1 MSGVRET
8 PRQKMIGMMYLFYTA
23 LLALQVDT
31 AILEKFTLINK
42 TLEHQ
47 IVEINAANQKL
58 FGGIESSVQDKGNRP
73 NDKKVLD
80 KASKV
85 RKETITLISE
95 LESIKND
102 MIEISGGLT
111 ENGNLEGATDQDA
124 FSIYMIHQKN
134 GRILKKRLN
143 VYASMLGVETSSLED
158 FPPIAKDAI
167 DYDEFKYDHTQN
179 QKNFSQL
186 FFENTPVGAGL
197 SSMSQLQ
204 SEILQYETRAL
215 KLLGEL
221 VGIKDIDFD
230 QVYPLIRYEQNIVPV
245 GGTYK
250 AQMFIAAS
258 SSAFSPEMSVDGE
271 EIPVDTMTIG
281 NSEMVKYGRVEF
293 PVTPGGTPV
302 PGTPYKRKTFIAA
315 ITLAD
320 SIYRDTVEYFTIQPV
335 MKISSGAL
343 SALWKNCA
351 NELIVEVPALGTA
364 YRPVFNV
371 TNADK
376 LLRPGVGN
384 ITVIP
389 TSNRSVRLS
398 VSNGGMFIGSETF
411 RVKNIPLPRYTF
423 KLGNT
428 EIDMENGINANDVRG
443 RLTIEA
449 LAETNFK
456 QDVPKDSRYRI
467 ERVEVTLRVGAT
479 PKEQIKENS
488 GRVSLRKIQQATPRS
503 GNVLTIKIT
512 RVSRRN
518 FRGDR
523 DPVVARSLV
532 WHIPIN

>member
-95 LESIKND
+95 LESIKKD

-111 ENGNLEGATDQDA
+111 ENGALVGATDQDA

-167 DYDEFKYDHTQN
+167 DYDEFKDDHTQN

-204 SEILQYETRAL
+204 SEILQYETKAL
-215 KLLGEL
+215 QLLGEL

-230 QVYPLIRYEQNIVPV
+230 QVFPLIRPESNIVAV
-245 GGTYK
+245 GGKYI
-250 AQMFIAAS
+250 AEMFIAAS
-258 SSAFSPEMSVDGE
+258 SSAFSPEMAVDGK
-271 EIPVDTMTIG
+271 EIPLDTMAIG
-281 NSEMVKYGRVEF
+281 NSSIKFGRVEF
-293 PVTPGGTPV
+293 TVSSGGTSV
-302 PGTPYKRKTFIAA
+302 PGTPYKRKTFIAE

-320 SIYRDTVEYFTIQPV
+320 SVYRDTVEYFTIQPV
-335 MKISSGAL
+335 MQISSRAL

-351 NELIVEVPALGTA
+351 NDLSVQVPALGNA
-364 YRPVFNV
+364 YNPFIST

-376 LLRPGVGN
+376 IMRQGRGN
-384 ITVIP
+384 ITIIP
-389 TSNRSVRLS
+389 TSNRSVKMT
-398 VSNGGMFIGSETF
+398 VSNAGMVIGTETF
-411 RVKNIPLPRYTF
+411 RVKNIPLPSYSF

-428 EIDMENGINANDVRG
+428 EIDMENGISANAVRG
-443 RLTIEA
+443 RLTIEV
-449 LAETNFK
+449 LAEANFK
-456 QDVPKDSRYRI
+456 QDVPNDARYRV
-467 ERVEVTLRVGAT
+467 ERVEVTLRVGTT
-479 PKEQIKENS
+479 PKSQIKENS
-488 GRVSLRKIQQATPRS
+488 GRVNLRKIQQATPRS

-512 RVSRRN
+512 RVGRRN

-523 DPVVARSLV
+523 DPVAARALI
-532 WHIPIN
+532 WHIPIH